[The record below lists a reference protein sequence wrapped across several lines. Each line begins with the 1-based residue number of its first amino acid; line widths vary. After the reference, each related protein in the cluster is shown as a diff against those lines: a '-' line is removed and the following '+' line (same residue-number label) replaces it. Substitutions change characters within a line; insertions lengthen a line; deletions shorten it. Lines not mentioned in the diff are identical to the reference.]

1 MRGQCLQSLPL
12 NVRCAVLQQR
22 VMMVKALLLPL
33 FLLLTSLTG
42 VCPRTPR
49 EICVNAGEMVALQCP
64 PYRGY
69 NHSDAKLIWS
79 SNTTREMVLTNNMSS
94 AEQFQMGVLLHGRS
108 FVILIASVNHQGI
121 YSCSPGN
128 AQFRLTVNTTQ
139 TMKYEERNTYP
150 AICYRQ
156 DSCTLNCP
164 DVNVPA
170 VNIPN
175 MTSNPIIWHKDGESL
190 PKTGYF
196 PSVEETDQ
204 GFYTCT
210 RSYLYHGQTYN
221 MTFTVVLDVQQTK
234 KTEKSAVIISPH
246 MNDVFHVD
254 LGSTVAIPC
263 KAVLSSDFDE
273 VFWLSGDSFV
283 ERNSSF
289 PVFYNLTGGNDK
301 EEGKMTASLFF
312 KKVSEEDLSKKY
324 TCKLDTDNEP
334 SSSVTITLAQKPQR
348 SYACLA
354 LGIVCVVAVMV
365 LTVVIYVKF
374 QINITLFLRDSLG
387 CHCSSSDG
395 KSYDAFLM
403 CYKSDTDAG
412 LNEDDRRWL
421 KSILEETF
429 GYSLCLYDRDVLPG
443 KAVAEAVLDCVE
455 QSRTVVLVPTSP
467 DPDPGSGL
475 LSAIHAALVERQTRL
490 VFIKTETTEASRSG
504 SLPEALQ
511 LLGEAGDCVTWKGVR
526 SMPPSSSFWKQ
537 LRYHLP
543 APQRAPKMSLLP
555 QTI

>member
-1 MRGQCLQSLPL
+1 MT
-12 NVRCAVLQQR
+12 
-22 VMMVKALLLPL
+22 VKMLLPL
-33 FLLLTSLTG
+33 LLLLLTLLTG
-42 VCPRTPR
+42 VCPRRPR
-49 EICVNAGEMVALQCP
+49 EVNVKAGEMVALQCP
-64 PYRGY
+64 HHRGY
-69 NHSDAKLIWS
+69 NHGDAKPTWTSYTTQLTDLNANTS
-79 SNTTREMVLTNNMSS
+79 SVERSR
-94 AEQFQMGVLLHGRS
+94 MGVLLHGRS
-108 FVILIASVNHQGI
+108 LVILSVSVNHQGN
-121 YSCSPGN
+121 YSCSLGN
-128 AQFRLTVNTTQ
+128 ASRQFWFRLTVYTTQ
-139 TMKYEERNTYP
+139 TGEYEERNTYS
-150 AICYRQ
+150 AICYRE

-170 VNIPN
+170 GNIPN
-175 MTSNPIIWHKDGESL
+175 ITSNPIIWHKDGESL
-190 PKTGYF
+190 PKADYF

-204 GFYTCT
+204 GVYTCT

-221 MTFTVVLDVQQTK
+221 MTFTVVLDVQQKK

-263 KAVLSSDFDE
+263 KAVLSSYFDE

-283 ERNSSF
+283 ERNVSF
-289 PVFYNLTGGNDK
+289 PVFYNYTIEYDT
-301 EEGKMTASLFF
+301 EEIKMTATLVL

-334 SSSVTITLAQKPQR
+334 SSSVTITLAKK
-348 SYACLA
+348 A
-354 LGIVCVVAVMV
+354 VV
-365 LTVVIYVKF
+365 YVKLKMD
-374 QINITLFLRDSLG
+374 IALLLRDTLACYRSTL
-387 CHCSSSDG
+387 DG

-412 LNEDDRRWL
+412 LNEDDRKWL
-421 KSILEETF
+421 ECALEETF

-475 LSAIHAALVERQTRL
+475 LNHIHAALVERQTRL

-511 LLGEAGDCVTWKGVR
+511 LLGLAGDCVTWKGVR

-543 APQRAPKMSLLP
+543 APQRAPKISLLP
-555 QTI
+555 QTAAQ